1 MSTAA
6 LVSLQEY
13 LTTTYRPDCDYV
25 DGVLT
30 ERNVGQKDHS
40 KLQGAV
46 LLWFYARRQ
55 ELRLTAFV
63 EQRIRVSTRRFRIP
77 DVCVLNLPEP
87 DEQIFTE
94 LPYICIEVLSPE
106 DTFPRLQ
113 ERFDDY
119 LTMGVPNVWVLDP
132 ATRRGGRITR
142 EGHLEALDGVLRT
155 ADDRV
160 EIRRVEMRIA
170 DLFAS
175 ND

>member
-25 DGVLT
+25 DGVLV

-40 KLQGAV
+40 KLQGEV
-46 LLWFYARRQ
+46 FTFFRSRRR
-55 ELRLTAFV
+55 ELRLAAFP
-63 EQRIRVSTRRFRIP
+63 EQRIRISARRFRIP
-77 DVCVLNLPEP
+77 DICVTSLPEP

-94 LPYICIEVLSPE
+94 PPYICIEILSPE

-119 LTMGVPNVWVLDP
+119 LAMGVPNVWVLDP
-132 ATRRGGRITR
+132 GSRRGWAVTR
-142 EGHLEALDGVLRT
+142 EGHFEALDGVLRT
-155 ADDRV
+155 ADG
-160 EIRRVEMRIA
+160 RVEMRIL
-170 DLFAS
+170 DLFTPG
-175 ND
+175 D

>member
-1 MSTAA
+1 MSTTA

-25 DGVLT
+25 DGVLF

-40 KLQGAV
+40 KLQGRVFA
-46 LLWFYARRQ
+46 WFDRRQ
-55 ELRLTAFV
+55 ELRLEAFV
-63 EQRIRVSTRRFRIP
+63 EQRIRVQTRRFRIP
-77 DVCVLNLPEP
+77 DVSVVELPEP
-87 DEQIFTE
+87 DEQVFTE
-94 LPYICIEVLSPE
+94 PPYICIEVLSPE

-119 LTMGVPNVWVLDP
+119 LAMGVPNVWVLDP
-132 ATRRGGRITR
+132 GTKRGWRITR

-155 ADDRV
+155 SDG
-160 EIRRVEMRIA
+160 RVEMRIA
-170 DLFAS
+170 DLFVS

>member
-25 DGVLT
+25 DGVLL

-63 EQRIRVSTRRFRIP
+63 EQRIQVSTRRFRIP

-87 DEQIFTE
+87 DEQIFIQP
-94 LPYICIEVLSPE
+94 PYICIEVLSPE
-106 DTFPRLQ
+106 DTVPRMQ

-119 LTMGVPNVWVLDP
+119 LAMGVPNIWVLDP
-132 ATRRGGRITR
+132 ATRRGWRITR
-142 EGHLEALDGVLRT
+142 EGHLEALDGMLRT
-155 ADDRV
+155 SDG
-160 EIRRVEMRIA
+160 RVEMRIA
-170 DLFAS
+170 DLLAA